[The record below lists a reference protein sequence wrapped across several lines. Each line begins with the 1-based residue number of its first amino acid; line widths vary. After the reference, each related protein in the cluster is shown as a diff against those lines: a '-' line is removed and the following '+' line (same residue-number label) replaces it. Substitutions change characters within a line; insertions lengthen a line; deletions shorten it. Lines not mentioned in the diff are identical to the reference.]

1 MDHFPNDFAL
11 DMARTVDLFCEES
24 PQVLQ
29 KLLQAAVAAD
39 NEEAEYE
46 CEMRFKQFDA
56 LQRFQQ
62 LATVGSYDDSILA
75 YHGIELSEQQESI
88 LKVIHKSTPIWVQG
102 KMADILIRK
111 MGETNTDGRT
121 MSQIAEVLLDAIK
134 TEGGMSPQTVG
145 KAKSLVIKLANQKQ

>member
-24 PQVLQ
+24 PMLLQ
-29 KLLQAAVAAD
+29 KLLNAAVLAD
-39 NEEAEYE
+39 DQEAEYD
-46 CEMRFKQFDA
+46 CNFRFAQFHA

-62 LATVGSYDDSILA
+62 LATVGTYEDAILA
-75 YHGIELSEQQESI
+75 YHGIDLDEPQETI

-111 MGETNTDGRT
+111 MGESNTDGRT

-134 TEGGMSPQTVG
+134 TEGNMSEQTV
-145 KAKSLVIKLANQKQ
+145 ARTKSLVIKLASQK